1 VDVVSRR
8 LELLKLEGLGFS
20 QSEIAKELSQKLNCS
35 ERTIY
40 YDFESRADWQPV
52 IQSVV
57 NPEAMLLKVVN
68 RYEQIYRQA
77 SVRLLTASNELA
89 QLGALNTML
98 KANGALFETAVL
110 PEFLSRLKT
119 LEEKARRGVFVP

>member
-1 VDVVSRR
+1 MDVVSRR

-20 QSEIAKELSQKLNCS
+20 QAEIVKELSQKLTCS
-35 ERTIY
+35 QRTVY
-40 YDFESRADWQPV
+40 NDFETRESWQPV
-52 IQSVV
+52 VQSVV
-57 NPEAMLLKVVN
+57 DARGVLLKVVN

-98 KANGALFETAVL
+98 KANALLYETAVL
-110 PEFLSRLKT
+110 PEVLGRLKE
-119 LEEKARRGVFVP
+119 LEDKAKRGVFVP